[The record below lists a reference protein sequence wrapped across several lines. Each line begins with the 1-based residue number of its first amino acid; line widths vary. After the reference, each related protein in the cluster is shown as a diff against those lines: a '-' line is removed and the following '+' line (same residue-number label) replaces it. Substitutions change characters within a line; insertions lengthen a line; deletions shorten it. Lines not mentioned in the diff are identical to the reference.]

1 MIGLAIDTS
10 TSVLGVAVADETKVI
25 AEWITNE
32 KKNHSVRLMPAIN
45 RVLEEVELTP
55 KQLDRII
62 VAKGPG
68 SYTGVRIGV
77 SVAKALAWSLQ
88 IPLIGVSSL
97 ELLAYNGRY
106 FQGVV
111 SPIFDAR
118 RGQVYT
124 GLYRFENGNIQKVKE
139 DQIIDADAWANELK
153 QRQETIL
160 FLGNDIDKHRE
171 TFENILHELA
181 SFGDISQLNPRP
193 GELAII
199 GMQRKPEVNI
209 HHFTPNYVQLAEA
222 EKNWLAAQKMRS
234 INERKS

>member
-88 IPLIGVSSL
+88 IPLVGVSSL

-139 DQIIDADAWANELK
+139 DQIIDADAWATELK
-153 QRQETIL
+153 QRKEPIL

-171 TFENILHELA
+171 TFERILQKLA
-181 SFGDISQLNPRP
+181 NFGDISQSNPRP
-193 GELAII
+193 SELAII
-199 GMQRKPEVNI
+199 GMKRKPEVDV

-222 EKNWLAAQKMRS
+222 EKNWLAAQKMES

>member
-88 IPLIGVSSL
+88 IPLVGVSSL

-139 DQIIDADAWANELK
+139 DQIIDADAWATELK
-153 QRQETIL
+153 QRKEPIL

-171 TFENILHELA
+171 TFERILQKLA
-181 SFGDISQLNPRP
+181 NFGDISQSNPRP

-199 GMQRKPEVNI
+199 GMKRKPEVDV

-222 EKNWLAAQKMRS
+222 EKNWLAAQKMES